1 MELQAKTFHFSDKIR
16 IASIVPQIQSINFR
30 YHQPMLKIQKIIPLT
45 FGLRFSGFPER
56 TKSLVDGVIHESC
69 YPSVIIK
76 RPGELWQ
83 CDPHHWANLFYICY
97 DPGTLGYFQRHGLPD
112 DLREMEMTDL
122 DAFTPL
128 VEQFRDLLKS
138 SEEFGMAD
146 RIDLLG
152 FRLFAEIILQ
162 WKKMNSPIGQMD
174 QRIFQAASYLRFHF
188 LEDIDFARLAKKF
201 GFSYRTFLRRW
212 QEAGYQPPAA
222 MLFELRMEEARRL
235 LAETDLPISEIASRL
250 QYGSSGWFSTVFR
263 QTNGVNALAYRKS
276 SRLAERE

>member
-1 MELQAKTFHFSDKIR
+1 MEQQETFYFPDKAR
-16 IASIVPQIQSINFR
+16 VASIVPPIRSINFR
-30 YHQPMLKIQKIIPLT
+30 YHQPMMKLQKITTLV

-56 TKSLVDGVIHESC
+56 TKSIVDGVSHESS

-76 RPGELWQ
+76 RPGEVWQ
-83 CDPHHWANLFYICY
+83 CDPLHWANSFYICY

-112 DLREMEMTDL
+112 ELTEMKLQDL
-122 DAFTPL
+122 DAFKPL
-128 VEQFRDLLKS
+128 LEQVRELLKS

-162 WKKMNSPIGQMD
+162 WKKMNSQIGQMD

-188 LEDIDFARLAKKF
+188 LEDIDFEKLAQKF

-212 QEAGYQPPAA
+212 NEAGYPTPAT

-250 QYGSSGWFSTVFR
+250 QYRSSGWFSTVFR
-263 QTNGVNALAYRKS
+263 QMNGVNALAYRKS
-276 SRLAERE
+276 SRLAERG